1 VLSKDFRL
9 DLKDKRNE
17 VHRNLC
23 NLHRENVLRNIVTS
37 LMNLAENLKKV
48 SALDRAWN
56 ERRWDDYSSFY
67 ADEVVVFLNGM
78 TNPQNKRDFLIAARS
93 VCELFPDN
101 QVLIDPYIS
110 LFASG
115 NENLTCSI
123 AWVMGSKTSAFIFGG
138 YLFKPKY
145 SNYAVTVAA
154 VRGWRNGKVIMQR
167 VSFDVEQ
174 LLSQVSMSPVRK

>member
-1 VLSKDFRL
+1 MKLAK
-9 DLKDKRNE
+9 
-17 VHRNLC
+17 NL
-23 NLHRENVLRNIVTS
+23 E
-37 LMNLAENLKKV
+37 KV

-67 ADEVVVFLNGM
+67 SDEVVVFINGM
-78 TNPQNKRDFLIAARS
+78 TNPQNKRDFLIAAHS

-101 QVLIDPYIS
+101 QLLIDPYIS

-115 NENLTCSI
+115 DESLTCSV
-123 AWVMGSKTSAFIFGG
+123 AWVMGSKTDAFVFGG

-154 VRGWRNGKVIMQR
+154 VRGWRDGKVIMQR
-167 VSFDVEQ
+167 VWFDVEQ
-174 LLSQVSMSPVRK
+174 LFSQVSMSRIRK